1 MPSASLGEFNRIAGA
16 PASLSRRNP
25 ARHFKRIEMQHSPV
39 RVRSASRS
47 PPPHIRK
54 VAQNRAVTAAFRRYD
69 SVSVCGTG
77 HGSVHFGSLSPG
89 HQGSAVPG
97 SSGRIVH
104 SLERRTSSKRAPT
117 RAARLRCA
125 DTSRPKAPSR
135 PARSPIS
142 RLIRRMTKR
151 FIPRSISSAASRRT
165 RPTRRTPR
173 RRSRT
178 RSRYRPR
185 NTGGPKAIEAC
196 SDRLPYPRSSQQTLF
211 GASFDYRDGH

>member
-1 MPSASLGEFNRIAGA
+1 MRSL
-16 PASLSRRNP
+16 
-25 ARHFKRIEMQHSPV
+25 RHFADMT
-39 RVRSASRS
+39 RS
-47 PPPHIRK
+47 PCAEQGMEVFISGPCLQAIR
-54 VAQNRAVTAAFRRYD
+54 AQQFPVLLEE
-69 SVSVCGTG
+69 S
-77 HGSVHFGSLSPG
+77 
-89 HQGSAVPG
+89 
-97 SSGRIVH
+97 H

-142 RLIRRMTKR
+142 RLIRRMTNR
-151 FIPRSISSAASRRT
+151 LIPRSISSAASKRT